1 MALSMKGK
9 VYVIKKQN
17 STIEKLWAMGLHLDL
32 LCRVNVVMITF
43 FLLNAEK
50 SMQSVFK

>member
-17 STIEKLWAMGLHLDL
+17 SIIEKLWAMVYISI
-32 LCRVNVVMITF
+32 CF
-43 FLLNAEK
+43 AE
-50 SMQSVFK
+50 